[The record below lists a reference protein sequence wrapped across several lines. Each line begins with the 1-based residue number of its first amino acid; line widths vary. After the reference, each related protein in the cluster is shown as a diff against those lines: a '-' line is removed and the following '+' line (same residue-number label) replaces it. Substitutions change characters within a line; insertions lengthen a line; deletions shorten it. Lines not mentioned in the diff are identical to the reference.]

1 MPYDS
6 KKRSQ
11 AAASEI
17 RDEQGHFTGK
27 VKVTTP
33 AVSESPAAKQDPLDA
48 PLFSFSINNPFKVL
62 LHWLNDIRK
71 KQDTVLDIKIKFPLV
86 VTLSIAALIIG
97 AATSSKVFFD
107 WGKLIGA
114 REIEA
119 LPTPTPVII
128 VKPTATPAPVL
139 TTRLGVLKS
148 TYQLPS
154 AAPSSSESAALSPTV
169 PPSRYVLVGK
179 NGQVIFLS
187 FPSTISVSG
196 YLNKRVLI
204 TGYYNEKLN
213 TLSFSSLQ
221 DIESLL

>member
-11 AAASEI
+11 AAAREI

-33 AVSESPAAKQDPLDA
+33 AVSESPQAKQDPLDA

-62 LHWLNDIRK
+62 LHWLDSIRK

-86 VTLSIAALIIG
+86 VTLSIAALILG
-97 AATSSKVFFD
+97 AASSSKVFFD

-119 LPTPTPVII
+119 LPTPTPVVI

-148 TYQLPS
+148 TYQLPPVS
-154 AAPSSSESAALSPTV
+154 PESESAVLSPTL

-179 NGQVIFLS
+179 SGQVIFLS
-187 FPSTISVSG
+187 FPSNVSVSA